1 MKYKKIQIVAEGIK
15 MKPND
20 SKQSTAKFR
29 LATPI
34 AACLIASA
42 VSLPTFA
49 DSFSHRIEQ
58 YFNDTN
64 AQSYQGNFSIIQQ
77 IGNNNR
83 TNVTQSYSASYQTGN
98 FSRISQRGD
107 WNNANIEQVG
117 GNNAGVILQKGNYH
131 TANVI
136 QSGND
141 QPLET
146 YVTQLGQRSDV
157 QVSQSGSGYRSISVE
172 QRAYSGNARPVTVD
186 TY

>member
-1 MKYKKIQIVAEGIK
+1 

-20 SKQSTAKFR
+20 SKQITANLR
-29 LATPI
+29 LGKKVAVCFI
-34 AACLIASA
+34 AAT
-42 VSLPTFA
+42 VSLPAFA
-49 DSFSHRIEQ
+49 DSFSHRVEQ
-58 YFNDTN
+58 YFNGVDTQN
-64 AQSYQGNFSIIQQ
+64 YQGNYSIIQQ

-98 FSRISQRGD
+98 FSRINQRGD
-107 WNNANIEQVG
+107 WNTANIEQVG
-117 GNNAGVILQKGNYH
+117 GNNAGVILQKGNHH
-131 TANVI
+131 TADVF

-141 QPLET
+141 QQLET

-172 QRAYSGNARPVTVD
+172 QRAYSGNARPVTVE

>member
-1 MKYKKIQIVAEGIK
+1 MN
-15 MKPND
+15 PND
-20 SKQSTAKFR
+20 SKQSTAKAR

-136 QSGND
+136 QTGND

-157 QVSQSGSGYRSISVE
+157 QVSQSGSGQRSISVE

>member
-1 MKYKKIQIVAEGIK
+1 MKL
-15 MKPND
+15 ND
-20 SKQSTAKFR
+20 SKQSGDNLRWSKKVAICFVA
-29 LATPI
+29 AT
-34 AACLIASA
+34 

-49 DSFSHRIEQ
+49 DTFSHRVEQ
-58 YFNDTN
+58 YFNGVDTQN
-64 AQSYQGNFSIIQQ
+64 YQGNYSIIQQ

-98 FSRISQRGD
+98 FSRINQRGD

-131 TANVI
+131 TANVF

-141 QPLET
+141 QQLET

-172 QRAYSGNARPVTVD
+172 QRAYSGNARPVTVE